1 MKIGRVFGLKHLKW
15 SFSFCLKP
23 NFISFTGC
31 ITFNYCFTVTIKWEV
46 DTVCNR
52 WTRKHSS
59 GYSGTGVIFIE
70 IIITSTNRLLQL
82 DSSAY
87 SVLWVWTFVWVV
99 KARSIV
105 QMLIVDSNLMR
116 LFAAQALTYHC
127 WSDLPKRWN
136 DIEISNKVKQK
147 SIKALF
153 SSDPS
158 LSCLTLSV
166 SQSPSLSS
174 CWD

>member
-23 NFISFTGC
+23 NFISFIGC

-136 DIEISNKVKQK
+136 DIEISNKVKKNHHSSLFIGPK
-147 SIKALF
+147 SV
-153 SSDPS
+153 
-158 LSCLTLSV
+158 LSYLV
-166 SQSPSLSS
+166 SQSVT
-174 CWD
+174 